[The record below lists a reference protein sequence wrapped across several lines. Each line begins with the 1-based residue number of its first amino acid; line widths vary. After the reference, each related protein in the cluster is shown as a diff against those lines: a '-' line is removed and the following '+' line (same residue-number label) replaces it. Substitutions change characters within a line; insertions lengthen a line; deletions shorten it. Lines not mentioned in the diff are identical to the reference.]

1 MSNPLINNLFIDLLL
16 IILRDQGEETFFKR
30 TFNAKEYGL
39 LNQEEFELLMEKALA
54 II

>member
-30 TFNAKEYGL
+30 TYNAKEYGL
-39 LNQEEFELLMEKALA
+39 LSQEEFEILMDKALA